1 VVVAVSSEGS
11 GPASTET
18 ALLFLVDIEPSSRL
32 WGWSRFVIGPRP
44 LRRLPGMRFAKVLG
58 SGRDGGFGLR
68 PSPSV
73 MGLFCV
79 FDDAASAAAFSAA
92 GGPLQAWRDR
102 ARESFTV
109 KLKAFSCRGSWSG
122 TRLAVTAGAP
132 ASGPV
137 AALTRA
143 SIRPTHA
150 AAFWRMEPPAERE
163 LADAPGCLLAAGIG
177 EAPLL
182 RQATFTI
189 WHDVGTMDGYART
202 GAHQRAIEA
211 SMRGAFFS
219 ESMFVRFVPF
229 DPVGSWKGQRL
240 G

>member
-1 VVVAVSSEGS
+1 M
-11 GPASTET
+11 
-18 ALLFLVDIEPSSRL
+18 
-32 WGWSRFVIGPRP
+32 RFV
-44 LRRLPGMRFAKVLG
+44 KVLG

-79 FDDAASAAAFSAA
+79 FDDPASASAFTAPH
-92 GGPLQAWRDR
+92 GPLRPWRDR

-109 KLKAFSCRGSWSG
+109 KLRAFSCRGSWSG
-122 TRLAVTAGAP
+122 TKLAVTADAP
-132 ASGPV
+132 AAGPV
-137 AALTRA
+137 ASLTRA
-143 SIRPTHA
+143 SIRPHRA

-163 LADAPGCLLAAGIG
+163 LADAPGCQVAAGVG

-189 WHDVGTMDGYART
+189 WRDAQAMDGYART

-229 DPVGSWKGQRL
+229 DAQGTWKGRTL

>member
-1 VVVAVSSEGS
+1 MSGGVGPVSD
-11 GPASTET
+11 ET
-18 ALLFLVDIEPSSRL
+18 ALLFLADIAPQSRL

-44 LRRLPGMRFAKVLG
+44 LRRVPGMRFVKVLG
-58 SGRDGGFGLR
+58 SGQGGGFGLR

-79 FDDAASAAAFSAA
+79 LENRAAAVAFGAP
-92 GGPLQAWRDR
+92 GGPLQRWRDR
-102 ARESFTV
+102 ASESFTV

-122 TRLAVTAGAP
+122 TRLSVTAAAP
-132 ASGPV
+132 SVGPV

-143 SIRPTHA
+143 SIRPLRA

-163 LADAPGCLLAAGIG
+163 LTDAPGCLLAAGIG

-189 WHDVGTMDGYART
+189 WRDASTMDGYART

-229 DPVGSWKGQRL
+229 DAEGTWKGRCL
-240 G
+240 A